1 MKIVVIGGTGL
12 IGSKTV
18 AILREGGHEVLA
30 ASPNTGVNSIT
41 GEGLKEAMA
50 GTQVVIDLAN
60 SPSFEDKAV
69 LEFFETSGRNLHA
82 AEAAAGVR
90 HHIALSI
97 VGTDRTPDNGYF
109 RAKVAQE
116 KLIETSGIPY
126 TIIRSTQFL
135 EFLGAIA
142 ASSADGNMVRLS
154 PGLFQPIAADDVAAI
169 VADVALAA
177 PRNGIVEIA
186 GPERAPFNEIVARYL
201 KAVGDPR
208 EVVSDPEARYWG
220 GRVEERSLVP
230 LGEARLGRIGFDE
243 WLPHRDVHCMVRQR
257 EFIFY
262 DSGYHRASPDAGAK
276 AISHRAGL
284 QDVGQLLALALRDSG
299 RTAGAVSFQNSL
311 HPINLPALQP
321 QANIR
326 AMNFKDISNF
336 GSGSALHIESH
347 GVKPVSHPIRTIAQG
362 LLAELNQLLN
372 FLGSSTDLYRSHATS
387 CLSVTCYMMS
397 CYLCNP
403 IYQAFVA

>member
-18 AILREGGHEVLA
+18 AILRQGGHEVGA
-30 ASPNTGVNSIT
+30 ASPKSGINSIT

-50 GTQVVIDLAN
+50 SAQVVIDLAN

-69 LEFFETSGRNLHA
+69 LEFFETSGRKVLA
-82 AEAAAGVR
+82 AEASAGVR
-90 HHIALSI
+90 HHVALSI

-116 KLIETSGIPY
+116 KLIKSSGIPY

-142 ASSADGNMVRLS
+142 ASSVDGNIIRIS

-169 VADVALAA
+169 VADVALAT
-177 PRNGIVEIA
+177 PRNGVVEIA

-208 EVVSDPEARYWG
+208 EVVSDPEARYYS

-230 LGEARLGRIGFDE
+230 LGEARLGRIGLGE
-243 WLPHRDVHCMVRQR
+243 CLRRSQ
-257 EFIFY
+257 
-262 DSGYHRASPDAGAK
+262 AK
-276 AISHRAGL
+276 A
-284 QDVGQLLALALRDSG
+284 
-299 RTAGAVSFQNSL
+299 
-311 HPINLPALQP
+311 
-321 QANIR
+321 
-326 AMNFKDISNF
+326 
-336 GSGSALHIESH
+336 
-347 GVKPVSHPIRTIAQG
+347 
-362 LLAELNQLLN
+362 
-372 FLGSSTDLYRSHATS
+372 
-387 CLSVTCYMMS
+387 
-397 CYLCNP
+397 
-403 IYQAFVA
+403 